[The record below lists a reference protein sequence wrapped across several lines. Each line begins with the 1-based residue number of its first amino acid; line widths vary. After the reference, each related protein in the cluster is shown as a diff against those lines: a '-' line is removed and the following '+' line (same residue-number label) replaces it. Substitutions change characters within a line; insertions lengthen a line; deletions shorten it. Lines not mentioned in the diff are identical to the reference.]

1 MATPKKKKTS
11 EEQLAAVETEVL
23 SAEQSA
29 PQEETP
35 LGGAPPSEVELPQT
49 ESDNEIQSAGSED
62 NADSKNE
69 SGEIPAIT
77 DAPPSQTV
85 RTRKRIILP
94 DNDMNVLTIDNKLGV
109 QTEADKARDAM
120 LDLIESLRTRRYLT
134 DTLEG
139 VEKSTTGGE
148 PRAVLYHGDFKV
160 IIPASLVVKLPN
172 DLRDQDPFE
181 VYHYLLSKR
190 LGAEID
196 YVVKGIDPDTG
207 IAVGDRMA
215 AMATKRRHYYVNTT
229 RDGTYRTYEGLVC
242 EARVMSVIRDGI
254 FVELFGI
261 DIYIPLRELSY
272 IRIVDAVGYY
282 MPGDRILVKIMRLY
296 RDDPEDIHVV
306 ASAKRVAVN
315 PQDKAIEKIVI
326 ENNYAGTV
334 SMLDSNGIFVQLDI
348 GIECKCKF
356 PPRARPPKGAR
367 VVVKISGVDPETRRV
382 WGIISYV
389 SIPR

>member
-181 VYHYLLSKR
+181 VYHYLLSSALALKSIMSSKASIR
-190 LGAEID
+190 IPELLLETVWQQWQQSA
-196 YVVKGIDPDTG
+196 GITMLILP
-207 IAVGDRMA
+207 
-215 AMATKRRHYYVNTT
+215 AMAHI
-229 RDGTYRTYEGLVC
+229 GL
-242 EARVMSVIRDGI
+242 M
-254 FVELFGI
+254 
-261 DIYIPLRELSY
+261 
-272 IRIVDAVGYY
+272 
-282 MPGDRILVKIMRLY
+282 
-296 RDDPEDIHVV
+296 
-306 ASAKRVAVN
+306 
-315 PQDKAIEKIVI
+315 
-326 ENNYAGTV
+326 
-334 SMLDSNGIFVQLDI
+334 
-348 GIECKCKF
+348 
-356 PPRARPPKGAR
+356 
-367 VVVKISGVDPETRRV
+367 RV
-382 WGIISYV
+382 WCAK
-389 SIPR
+389 PE